1 MTTVENSWSAEN
13 IAKVVSVMTSSE
25 LVLFVVFATGAV
37 DELNSP
43 SARLTVGRVMKAGTG
58 SFDVVVPLAV

>member
-1 MTTVENSWSAEN
+1 
-13 IAKVVSVMTSSE
+13 
-25 LVLFVVFATGAV
+25 VLFVMFVTGTI

-58 SFDVVVPLAV
+58 CFDVVVPLAV

>member
-1 MTTVENSWSAEN
+1 MLFIYYWGHSVTAF
-13 IAKVVSVMTSSE
+13 VVNYLLR
-25 LVLFVVFATGAV
+25 LVLTVGAV

-58 SFDVVVPLAV
+58 CFDVVVPLTV

>member
-1 MTTVENSWSAEN
+1 MLWCLYNDNRTHWTADVF
-13 IAKVVSVMTSSE
+13 IAGS
-25 LVLFVVFATGAV
+25 V

-58 SFDVVVPLAV
+58 CFDVVIPVNV

>member
-1 MTTVENSWSAEN
+1 MTAF
-13 IAKVVSVMTSSE
+13 SE
-25 LVLFVVFATGAV
+25 PLMMFITGAV

-58 SFDVVVPLAV
+58 CFDVVVPVTV

>member
-1 MTTVENSWSAEN
+1 MV
-13 IAKVVSVMTSSE
+13 
-25 LVLFVVFATGAV
+25 FVTGAV

-58 SFDVVVPLAV
+58 HFDVIIPVTV